1 DSAMPISSP
10 GPMSLSI
17 ISFPLAPTCNSFT
30 QPEMS
35 SRTCRTESPWLK
47 IACSLSN
54 FFSRAAETTS
64 LLAAEEAPENNEERS
79 ARAAVRLKRELWPEL
94 CPAGCTVTALSSVWI
109 DSISNLVFG
118 DGCQER
124 SLRLGEQLSCQ
135 FAPLKS
141 KDLRTPLLHRCATHF
156 VFFGSGLA
164 EYGNPKSRARSLPV
178 SFGHRSSYLLV
189 GK

>member
-30 QPEMS
+30 QPELS

-109 DSISNLVFG
+109 DSISNLAFW
-118 DGCQER
+118 DGWQENKC
-124 SLRLGEQLSCQ
+124 S
-135 FAPLKS
+135 
-141 KDLRTPLLHRCATHF
+141 
-156 VFFGSGLA
+156 VSGLGGA
-164 EYGNPKSRARSLPV
+164 TLLPV
-178 SFGHRSSYLLV
+178 RPP
-189 GK
+189 

>member
-1 DSAMPISSP
+1 MPISSP

-35 SRTCRTESPWLK
+35 STTCRTESPWQK

-64 LLAAEEAPENNEERS
+64 LQAAEEAPENNEERS
-79 ARAAVRLKRELWPEL
+79 ARAALRLKRELWPKL
-94 CPAGCTVTALSSVWI
+94 CPAGCTSRAALSSVVGWI

-118 DGCQER
+118 DGCQENKC
-124 SLRLGEQLSCQ
+124 SVSRLGEQPPCQ
-135 FAPLKS
+135 FARLEK
-141 KDLRTPLLHRCATHF
+141 
-156 VFFGSGLA
+156 
-164 EYGNPKSRARSLPV
+164 
-178 SFGHRSSYLLV
+178 
-189 GK
+189 